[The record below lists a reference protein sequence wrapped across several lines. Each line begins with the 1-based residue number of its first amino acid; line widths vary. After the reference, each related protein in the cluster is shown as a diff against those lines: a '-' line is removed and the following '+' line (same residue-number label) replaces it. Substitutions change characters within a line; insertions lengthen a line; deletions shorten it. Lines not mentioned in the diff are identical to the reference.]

1 MCLVCI
7 LVGSHAA
14 LPWMAANSEALY
26 LYIYVVLLLL
36 GSHLISSPV
45 ARELFNQLLYGSMGC
60 WVEAGEVLQV
70 QMQGCKDV

>member
-1 MCLVCI
+1 MCAFVCI

-26 LYIYVVLLLL
+26 VVLLLL
-36 GSHLISSPV
+36 GSHLISCPV
-45 ARELFNQLLYGSMGC
+45 ARELFNQLLYGNMGC